1 MRGGGGGGG
10 SLLSLERVL
19 QALEAQGGRPQATLV
34 ADFRAV

>member
-1 MRGGGGGGG
+1 MRGGGGGC
-10 SLLSLERVL
+10 LLSLERVL